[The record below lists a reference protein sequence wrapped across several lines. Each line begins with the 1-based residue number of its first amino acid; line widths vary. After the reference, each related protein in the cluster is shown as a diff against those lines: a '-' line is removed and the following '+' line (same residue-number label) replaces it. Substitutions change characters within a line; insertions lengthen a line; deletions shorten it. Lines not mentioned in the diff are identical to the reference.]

1 MAEWAG
7 HSVDVLLRI
16 YAKCVAG
23 QDELAKLRISEACA
37 RIDVG
42 GPAPTAPDR
51 QHASGAGQLNVREE
65 PKILA
70 RIWRNEPQ
78 MAVSCRTQPHVGAE
92 SKIMRAKRS
101 CRSQG
106 LTRNFAR
113 WGGWGSNP
121 RPADYENYG
130 PALRMRYLHRYH
142 QAVPPMALIALLA
155 RGGSVHKPVHA

>member
-1 MAEWAG
+1 M
-7 HSVDVLLRI
+7 
-16 YAKCVAG
+16 
-23 QDELAKLRISEACA
+23 
-37 RIDVG
+37 G

-130 PALRMRYLHRYH
+130 PTLRMRYLHRYH
-142 QAVPPMALIALLA
+142 RVMPPTALTAPLA
-155 RGGSVHKPVHA
+155 QVTRSMNRSTPHHGDHLMSTTERYGRPAD